1 MENATTTQ
9 AAAVPPATATT
20 TTTGEMIFNI
30 AMFGLS
36 LAATLAFAFYLLTE
50 PSRLTDAWHM
60 VRGLPVIVQLALWA
74 LLLPWMIA
82 LWVWALPWA
91 LPLRLVLVVGILLFT
106 NYLLFPWKG

>member
-9 AAAVPPATATT
+9 AATVTTTAATATT
-20 TTTGEMIFNI
+20 GELIFNI

-36 LAATLAFAFYLLTE
+36 AAATLAFAFYLLTE
-50 PSRLTDAWHM
+50 PSRITDAWHLI
-60 VRGLPVIVQLALWA
+60 RGLPLIAQLALWA

-91 LPLRLVLVVGILLFT
+91 LPLRLVLVVGILLFI
-106 NYLLFPWKG
+106 NYLLFPWKP